1 MTITHSRCL
10 AAALILAFSLGCA
23 PTQGPAKAPTPA
35 SPAPIA
41 EPESEDAQAI
51 YNYLAY
57 REFLRD
63 QNPAQA
69 IQALESAIELAPTT
83 ELYLE
88 LGNLYWRAGRFEDA
102 HLLLKDGL
110 KRYPDSQLLV
120 MTLSKTYAAQGRFDD
135 AVLTL
140 DDFRKNH
147 PEMLE
152 LVHEAAAYRIEQ
164 REFGDAVDRLAAIPK
179 DKVTTTTGFLMGKA
193 FFGLGLF
200 DRAIAQYQK
209 VVTTDPEYFDAWVE
223 MALTYEATKNYVD
236 AERIFAELFDSG
248 ADNQQIVF
256 RLVDLNL
263 KLNNP
268 DKALTYVLQ
277 TSEDLPLVLES
288 ANLFLNQDF
297 YDHAGQ
303 LLDPLA
309 EQTPIPANALF
320 YLAVLEYE
328 GRGDAAK
335 ARSYLEAIPT
345 GHPHH
350 ERALIF
356 RIHLLFQDGQKDA
369 AKSLCATGMRLF
381 PQQVDF
387 PVLLAEI
394 HEQAREYQQSRDI
407 LLKAATTWPENAN
420 IVYRLGLIHDKMGDH
435 DQAMALMEKTIGMNP
450 EHADALNYLGYSLIE
465 QGQDLE
471 RAQVLIE
478 NAIRIEP
485 DNGYFIDSLA
495 WVYFKQKKIRQAW
508 QEIKRAV
515 RFAPE
520 DPVIWE
526 HYGDIATAMHFLGE
540 ARKGYAKA
548 VEIQGDNLESVRT
561 KLNALR
567 GAR

>member
-1 MTITHSRCL
+1 MTTTSPIRL
-10 AAALILAFSLGCA
+10 ATVLVLALSIGCA
-23 PTQGPAKAPTPA
+23 PKQEVLP
-35 SPAPIA
+35 PAPSAPITA
-41 EPESEDAQAI
+41 PESEDAQAI

-57 REFLRD
+57 REYLRD
-63 QNPAQA
+63 QDPAQA
-69 IQALESAIELAPTT
+69 IQSLEIAIGLAPTP

-88 LGNLYWRAGRFEDA
+88 LGNLYWRAARFNDA
-102 HLLLKDGL
+102 HQILKDGL
-110 KRYPDSQLLV
+110 ERYPDSQLLL
-120 MTLSKTYAAQGRFDD
+120 MTLAKTYAAQGRFDD

-140 DDFRKNH
+140 DEFRTKH
-147 PEMLE
+147 PDLVE

-164 REFGDAVDRLAAIPK
+164 RNFGDAVDRLAAIPK
-179 DKVTTTTGFLMGKA
+179 DKVTTVTGFLLGKA

-200 DRAIAQYQK
+200 DRAIAQFEK
-209 VVTTDPEYFDAWVE
+209 VVEVDPEYFDAWVE

-236 AERIFAELFDSG
+236 AERIFAELFDTG
-248 ADNQQIVF
+248 ADNQQIIF

-268 DKALTYVLQ
+268 DKALSYVLQ
-277 TSEDLPLVLES
+277 AQDDQTLVLES
-288 ANLFLNQDF
+288 ASLFLNQDF
-297 YDHAGQ
+297 YDHAAQ

-309 EQTPIPANALF
+309 AQNPIPANALF

-328 GRGDAAK
+328 GREDAAK
-335 ARSYLEAIPT
+335 ARTYLEAIPK

-350 ERALIF
+350 ERSLIF
-356 RIHLLFQDGQKDA
+356 RIHLLFQDDQKNA
-369 AKSLCATGMRLF
+369 AKELCAMGMDLYPR
-381 PQQVDF
+381 QADF

-394 HEQAREYQQSRDI
+394 HEHAKQYQQSLDI
-407 LLKAATTWPENAN
+407 LLKAAPTWPENSS
-420 IVYRLGLIHDKMGDH
+420 IIYRLGLVYDKMGNH
-435 DQAMALMEKTIGMNP
+435 NQAMVMMEKTIAINP
-450 EHADALNYLGYSLIE
+450 EHADALNYLGYTLADQSR
-465 QGQDLE
+465 DLE
-471 RAQVLIE
+471 RAQILVE

-540 ARKGYAKA
+540 ARKAYAKS
-548 VEIQGDNLESVRT
+548 VELHGENQDAVRT
-561 KLNALR
+561 KLDALR
-567 GAR
+567 GVQ

>member
-1 MTITHSRCL
+1 MTITLPRCL
-10 AAALILAFSLGCA
+10 AAAFVLAFSLGCA
-23 PTQGPAKAPTPA
+23 PTKAPI
-35 SPAPIA
+35 PAPPAPLA

-57 REFLRD
+57 REYLRD
-63 QNPAQA
+63 QDPAQA
-69 IQALESAIELAPTT
+69 IQSLESAIKLAPTT
-83 ELYLE
+83 ELYLD

-102 HLLLKDGL
+102 HLILKDGL
-110 KRYPDSQLLV
+110 EHYPDSQLLL
-120 MTLSKTYAAQGRFDD
+120 MTLAKTYAAQGRFAD
-135 AVLTL
+135 AILTL

-147 PEMLE
+147 PDMIE

-236 AERIFAELFDSG
+236 AERIFSELFDSG
-248 ADNQQIVF
+248 AENQQIVF

-268 DKALTYVLQ
+268 DKALSYVLQ
-277 TSEDLPLVLES
+277 VSDDLPLVLES

-328 GRGDAAK
+328 GRGDAVK
-335 ARSYLEAIPT
+335 ARRYLEAIPT

-350 ERALIF
+350 ERAMIF
-356 RIHLLFQDGQKDA
+356 RIHLLFQDGQKGA
-369 AKSLCATGMRLF
+369 AKDLCVTGMRTF
-381 PQQVDF
+381 PKQVNF

-394 HEQAREYQQSRDI
+394 HENAKEYQQSLDI
-407 LLKAATTWPENAN
+407 LLKAATTWPENTTLM
-420 IVYRLGLIHDKMGDH
+420 YRLGLVHDKMGDH
-435 DQAMALMEKTIGMNP
+435 DQAMIMMEKTIGMNP
-450 EHADALNYLGYSLIE
+450 EHSDALNYLGYSLAE
-465 QGQDLE
+465 KGQDLE
-471 RAQVLIE
+471 RAQVLVE
-478 NAIRIEP
+478 SAVRIEP

-495 WVYFKQKKIRQAW
+495 WVYFKQKKTRQAW

-515 RFAPE
+515 RFVGE

-526 HYGDIATAMHFLGE
+526 HYGDIADAMHLLGE
-540 ARKGYAKA
+540 ARKGYAKS
-548 VEIQGDNLESVRT
+548 VEIRGENLEAVRS

-567 GAR
+567 GVQ